1 MSVAPK
7 LSMKALVTQLSCTG
21 LPPSV
26 SRIAG
31 STTAG
36 PVKLS
41 GMPSAARQTA
51 ASSQFLDEEDEYIGG
66 KAFARKRRERE
77 DRKESMK

>member
-1 MSVAPK
+1 
-7 LSMKALVTQLSCTG
+7 MKALVTQLSCTG
-21 LPPSV
+21 LPPSA

-51 ASSQFLDEEDEYIGG
+51 ASSQFLLGDEGIDDFHAEG
-66 KAFARKRRERE
+66 RNRR
-77 DRKESMK
+77 

>member
-1 MSVAPK
+1 
-7 LSMKALVTQLSCTG
+7 MKALVTQFSCTG
-21 LPPSV
+21 LPPSA

-51 ASSQFLDEEDEYIGG
+51 ASSQFLLLEDEGIEEKLSRGREKQAG
-66 KAFARKRRERE
+66 RQRRPGVQR
-77 DRKESMK
+77 R